1 MAGARVGCLEAEPAL
16 AGLCLPGKYSAG
28 KLLVAGEM
36 VGEIKL
42 AAGLGI
48 QGKYNEGA
56 GGEVCGDV
64 ISGLRAVC
72 GL

>member
-1 MAGARVGCLEAEPAL
+1 MPGSRLQNFKWQGPGVGCLEAEPAL

-36 VGEIKL
+36 VEEIEL

-48 QGKYNEGA
+48 QGEIQWGYW
-56 GGEVCGDV
+56 
-64 ISGLRAVC
+64 R
-72 GL
+72 

>member
-36 VGEIKL
+36 VEEIEL

-48 QGKYNEGA
+48 L
-56 GGEVCGDV
+56 GEIQCGYW
-64 ISGLRAVC
+64 R
-72 GL
+72 